1 MSHLFDTYVRMPIS
15 LVRGQGAW
23 LFDDQDR
30 RYLDALSGIAV
41 CSLGHAHPRIA
52 AALADQAARLIHTAN
67 IVHVPQQEALADR
80 LAAISGLERSFIANS
95 GAEAI
100 ECALKLARRHAHAR
114 HVANPAVLVASDSF
128 HGRTLAALSA
138 SGNAAIQAGFG
149 PLVDGFVRVPYGD
162 PQAAAGAFANHPNL
176 VAVLVEP
183 IQGEGGVRVPPAGY
197 LGTLRELCD
206 RHDALLMLD
215 EIQAGIGRTG
225 RWFAFQHEPGLR
237 PDVVTVAKALGN
249 GVPIGACLAREEV
262 AALLPPGSHG
272 TTFGGNPLAC
282 RVALEVLAIMAED
295 DILARASRA
304 GQRLLGRL
312 RQELEG
318 VAGVVEV
325 RGRGLMVGVELA
337 EPAGELKDAAMAR
350 GLILNITR
358 GNVIRL
364 LPPLIIDDEQ
374 VERIVQVVA
383 ELVREKFA
391 NSPSSAAVSRSSSG
405 LIDSSAL
412 PSAG

>member
-1 MSHLFDTYVRMPIS
+1 MSHLFDTYVRMPVAM
-15 LVRGQGAW
+15 VRGEGAW
-23 LFDDQDR
+23 LYDEQGR

-52 AALADQAARLIHTAN
+52 AALADQAGKLIHTAN
-67 IVHVPQQEALADR
+67 IVRIPEQER
-80 LAAISGLERSFIANS
+80 LAERLAEISGLDRAFIANS

-114 HVANPAVLVASDSF
+114 GIEQPAILVASDSF

-149 PLVDGFVRVPYGD
+149 PLVDGFVRVPFGD
-162 PQAAAGAFANHPNL
+162 REAAAAAFEQHPNL
-176 VAVLVEP
+176 VAVLIEP
-183 IQGEGGVRVPPAGY
+183 IQGEGGVRVPPEGY
-197 LGTLRELCD
+197 LGALRALCD

-237 PDVVTVAKALGN
+237 PDVITVAKALGN
-249 GVPIGACLAREEV
+249 GVPIGACLAREKV
-262 AALLPPGSHG
+262 AALLAPGSHG

-282 RVALEVLAIMAED
+282 RVALEVLAIMQED
-295 DILARASRA
+295 DVPARAERA
-304 GQRLLGRL
+304 GERLLGGL
-312 RQELEG
+312 RRELDG
-318 VAGVVEV
+318 VDGVVEI
-325 RGRGLMVGVELA
+325 RGRGLMVGVELS

-350 GLILNITR
+350 GLIINITR

-364 LPPLIIDDEQ
+364 LPPLIVDDAQIDLI
-374 VERIVQVVA
+374 VEIVA
-383 ELVREKFA
+383 DLVREKFA
-391 NSPSSAAVSRSSSG
+391 ATV
-405 LIDSSAL
+405 
-412 PSAG
+412 